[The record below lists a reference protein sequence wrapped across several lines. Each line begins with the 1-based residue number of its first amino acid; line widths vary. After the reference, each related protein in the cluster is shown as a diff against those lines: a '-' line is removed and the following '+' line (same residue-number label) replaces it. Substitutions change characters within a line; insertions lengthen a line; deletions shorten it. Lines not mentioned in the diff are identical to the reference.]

1 MSKQSVPVGGALQTH
16 FQAWTTITDNPWVL
30 QSVLGHRLEWM
41 KHPPTLSLATPQRRV
56 SLEEEAV
63 LDKEVQDLL
72 EKNAIELSSNWGF
85 FSQLFTVPKKGGGQ
99 RPIINLKRLNS
110 FLDIKHFKMEGIN
123 TLRDILQERDWMG
136 KLDLSDAYLTVPIHH
151 KDRKYLKFH
160 WRGQS
165 YQFKSLPFG
174 LATAPRTFTKVL
186 HPVVSHLRSM
196 GIRLIIYLDNILILS
211 QSAETLRAH
220 MSTVAQK
227 LESLGFR
234 LNTSKCEWE
243 PTQLIEFLG
252 FLVDSLPMKLSLPES
267 KVYHVQKEC
276 RSILGKR
283 MATPRQLAR
292 LIGMLTASIPAVMQ
306 APLHYR
312 ALQRLRNRSLKNSGY
327 DQQVKIDIESRQ
339 DLLWWIHHFPLHN
352 GKYLTT
358 KVADVVITSDA
369 STMGWGATY
378 QNKHAGG
385 PWSRQERKAH
395 INFLELKAA
404 FLALKSFVASR
415 SHMHILL
422 LMDNITAISFINHK
436 GGTHS
441 KVLSDLAIQIWTWCI
456 QRNITLCA
464 EHIPGIDNVGAD
476 RESRKQLGLAEWKLN
491 RQLFVKINAKWGPL
505 DVDLFAARHNHQLQR
520 YFSYGP
526 DPEAEAI
533 DALAQDWRNLKRYA
547 FPPFNLLG
555 RCLKKIH
562 QERVQVAVII
572 APIWQSQSWYPAL
585 LESTMDLPVLLPHS
599 HQILVSPSGQVHP
612 LVMNSSLQL
621 AAWKVSGDLCRLK
634 EFQKKLLIS
643 FPSHGDNRQK
653 SRIPQPGRNG
663 WAGVRNGIWIRFQSV

>member
-1 MSKQSVPVGGALQTH
+1 VG
-16 FQAWTTITDNPWVL
+16 
-30 QSVLGHRLEWM
+30 R
-41 KHPPTLSLATPQRRV
+41 
-56 SLEEEAV
+56 EEEAV

-72 EKNAIELSSNWGF
+72 TKNAIELSSDWGF

-110 FLDIKHFKMEGIN
+110 FLDVKHFKMEGIN

-186 HPVVSHLRSM
+186 RPVVSHLRSM
-196 GIRLIIYLDNILILS
+196 GIRLIIYLDDILILS

-220 MSTVAQK
+220 MRTVAQQ
-227 LESLGFR
+227 LECLGFR
-234 LNTSKCEWE
+234 LNMKKCEWE

-252 FLVDSLPMKLSLPES
+252 FLVDSVSMKLSLPEN
-267 KVYHVQKEC
+267 KVHQIQKEC
-276 RSILGKR
+276 RSTLGKK
-283 MATPRQLAR
+283 MTTPRQLAR
-292 LIGMLTASIPAVMQ
+292 LIGMLTASIPAVFQ

-312 ALQRLRNRSLKNSGY
+312 ALQRLRNRFLRNDRY
-327 DQQVKIDIESRQ
+327 DQQVEIDTESRQ
-339 DLLWWIHHFPLHN
+339 DLLWWIHHFPHHN
-352 GKYLTT
+352 GRSLSTP
-358 KVADVVITSDA
+358 VADVVITSDA
-369 STMGWGATY
+369 STTGWGATC
-378 QNKHAGG
+378 QNKRAGG
-385 PWSRQERKAH
+385 PWSKEEKIAH
-395 INFLELKAA
+395 INFLELEAA

-415 SHMHILL
+415 SHMHVLL

-441 KVLSDLAIQIWTWCI
+441 KALSDLALQIWTWCI
-456 QRNITLCA
+456 QRNITVCA

-505 DVDLFAARHNHQLQR
+505 EVDLFAARHNRQLQR
-520 YFSYGP
+520 YYSYGP
-526 DPEAEAI
+526 DPEAEAV
-533 DALAQDWRNLKRYA
+533 DALAQNWRNLKPYA

-555 RCLKKIH
+555 RCLKKIR
-562 QERVQVAVII
+562 QERVQAAVVVAPV
-572 APIWQSQSWYPAL
+572 WQSQSWYPAL
-585 LESTMDLPVLLPHS
+585 LESIIDFPVLLPHS
-599 HQILVSPSGQVHP
+599 HQILVSPTGQVHP
-612 LVMNSSLQL
+612 LVQNNSLHL
-621 AAWKVSGDLCRLK
+621 AAWKVSGDPCRLK
-634 EFQKKLLIS
+634 EFQKKLLRS
-643 FPSHGDNRQK
+643 CPLHGDSQPK
-653 SRIPQPGRNG
+653 SLIPQPGRNG
-663 WAGVRNGIWIRFQSV
+663 WAGVRNGSWIRFQSV